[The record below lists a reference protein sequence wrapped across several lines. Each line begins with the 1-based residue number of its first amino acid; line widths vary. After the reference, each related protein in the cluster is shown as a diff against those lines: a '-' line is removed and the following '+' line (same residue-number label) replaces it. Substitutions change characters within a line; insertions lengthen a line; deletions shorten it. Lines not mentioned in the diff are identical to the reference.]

1 MDRGMRDAFEAS
13 KRRSLLARSG
23 DGYLDTST
31 NQDWTIWQ
39 LAWWAAQNCKPP
51 SIVECQMTR
60 ELTSEEI
67 DFLKQVF
74 NHSDR

>member
-1 MDRGMRDAFEAS
+1 MDRRMRDEFEAS
-13 KRRSLLARSG
+13 KPRSLLARSG
-23 DGYLDTST
+23 DGYLDAST

-39 LAWWAAQNCKPP
+39 LAWRAAQNCKSS
-51 SIVECQMTR
+51 SIVECPMTR

-67 DFLKQVF
+67 EFLKQVF